1 MKSFISIAAL
11 VVSCISVGMSAL
23 IYYLGFRRTQK
34 QATLDAFNVLQ
45 AQVFD
50 KLNAY
55 RKADI
60 IEISK
65 DVHSTQYKEVSGL
78 LARCAHFAVGVNS
91 GIYSKTIVRRLAGRY
106 LIYLY
111 DKLEPLIQKKRQVN
125 TLERHYYEFEM
136 LIADIKKYY
145 T

>member
-1 MKSFISIAAL
+1 MGSSVSSLIIVSIDAQSLSIA
-11 VVSCISVGMSAL
+11 SCS
-23 IYYLGFRRTQK
+23 
-34 QATLDAFNVLQ
+34 
-45 AQVFD
+45 
-50 KLNAY
+50 
-55 RKADI
+55 
-60 IEISK
+60 E
-65 DVHSTQYKEVSGL
+65 HSGKTF
-78 LARCAHFAVGVNS
+78 CAHFAVGVNS